1 MDPCEGRLSWE
12 QCDAFASEFDT
23 TQVAAHAR
31 SDMYTELRAADFLE
45 LMAPCCAG
53 FARGAPC
60 CKRAPPRKCPIGSAP
75 KPGGPDDVCHR
86 NTGAPPTGA
95 SLAMQT
101 WARHATP
108 AAPVTPNWDPC
119 PWASFIVMA
128 VLVVFVVLKFRA
140 HRRTARDNKSRYT
153 DLLRKLHSAE
163 RLAPG

>member
-1 MDPCEGRLSWE
+1 
-12 QCDAFASEFDT
+12 
-23 TQVAAHAR
+23 
-31 SDMYTELRAADFLE
+31 MYTELRAADFLE

-119 PWASFIVMA
+119 PWASFIVTA